1 MPKIVIHHQG
11 DPVAEKPLRPGIQVI
26 GRLPGQDIRL
36 DNLGI
41 SRQHAFILGD
51 ISGRVFILQ
60 DMKSLNGTFVNKRRI
75 EKCLLRPGD
84 VIAMGENRLEYM
96 ADSLPEK
103 KAQSAG
109 TGPEIIELESGRK
122 HKLNKDV
129 IYFGNS
135 SQDDVL
141 VPGLMVGKRF
151 ASIDRKGNLWVVNL
165 LVKRFSRLQLNGED
179 IHSAKLKDG
188 DELDVAGVK
197 FLFHLPAH
205 LRAA

>member
-1 MPKIVIHHQG
+1 M
-11 DPVAEKPLRPGIQVI
+11 RPGIQVI